1 MIITMILFYSRQLI
15 IILILLTIFVIIDN
29 NDNNDGNGNGNDV
42 IKHQYMVIE

>member
-29 NDNNDGNGNGNDV
+29 NDNNDGDGNGNDV
-42 IKHQYMVIE
+42 IKHQYTFIE

>member
-29 NDNNDGNGNGNDV
+29 NDNNDGDGNGNDV